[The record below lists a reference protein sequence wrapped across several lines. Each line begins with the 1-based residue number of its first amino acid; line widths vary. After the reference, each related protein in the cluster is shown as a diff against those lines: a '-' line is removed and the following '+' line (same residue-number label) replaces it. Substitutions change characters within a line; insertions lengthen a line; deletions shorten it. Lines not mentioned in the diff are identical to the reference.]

1 MAMAL
6 AQTTTPATPPGASPA
21 PDRRS
26 SMVAVVV
33 AWLFVVFDGYDLI
46 VYGTVQKLL
55 REEWSLGAAQ
65 AGTVGSLAFLGM
77 MVGALAAGRLS
88 DSVGRR
94 RAIIASAI
102 VLSVFTTLCA
112 VSTGPVM
119 FGTFRFL
126 AGLGLGG
133 LVPSANALAADLVPR
148 RWRASVATLMMS
160 GVPIGGSI
168 AALLGIPMIPAFGWR
183 PMFAVA
189 LVALVV
195 LVPLAWKVL
204 PDDRPADRAAD
215 REPSGFTTLL
225 RPPFLFVSILF
236 ATTTI
241 VTLMAWYGL
250 GTWLPNLMQDAGYNL
265 GSALLFALALNLGAV
280 AGSVLTAWAGDRFG
294 TVPTAVV
301 AAGLA
306 GVALLAL
313 LTTPPVALVY
323 VVLVVAGVGTHG
335 TQCLIIAAISTYFPD
350 HLRGTALG
358 FGLGMGRI
366 GAVAAPQVGGILLAA
381 GLGVNSNFLLF
392 GACAIVAAVML
403 AGIWA
408 NFGVTH
414 EDASARIK
422 ARTTA

>member
-1 MAMAL
+1 MAL